1 MFVVNHLP
9 SRVAGTMCQIKY
21 LFVVALVCSLFVS
34 CEKEEASDGT
44 IEIFAEAM
52 SGGNGKVLLDG
63 ATATWVN
70 GDAIRI
76 NSTEVAVERRNDRAY
91 ISYNAAEDEVT
102 RAVYP
107 ASLASGDLTSD
118 NVTINFPAYYHYRT
132 DASGHQLLDLPM
144 AARSSGRN
152 PLQFKHLTGA
162 LYVTVTNTA
171 ETTLTL
177 QSVSV
182 HSNGYKLNGSKI
194 IDLTN
199 LEGFTSTFAG
209 EGESQASSRFVTLL
223 FDEGYPLAP
232 GASIRVMVPVMPS
245 GGVGSNKNDFTIRVK
260 SYDTSQNFYLFSQTQ
275 NTGTD
280 HVLHRNE
287 LGYAPV
293 SITASGAGAIL
304 DQENGNYVVRNAM
317 DFLLMT
323 QNITS
328 GTITGSSNIDIL
340 SDIDMSGIPITT
352 INNPTYTGTIN
363 GNNHTINN
371 LKINSLNLGTSGFC
385 CALFYRVQANIR
397 VKNIKLHNIL
407 LNHQTSTDKK
417 IILSGLF
424 GSYSTTNNGTL
435 NVENCEVTF
444 AAPNVRTSNGP
455 IYFGGL
461 LGEIEMGTSHVSI
474 TNCTVTTLDFSL
486 AGRAFYW
493 GGFVGS
499 VGSSNV
505 TIENSSW
512 SGTTNID
519 AQKAIRIGGMIGN
532 KTQGLFSAKEN
543 TINGTISAKSP
554 YGQARYLGTL
564 LGYFSTPN
572 TVDTLHITRNIA
584 FTLNDTTITPD
595 AFGVNR

>member
-162 LYVTVTNTA
+162 LYITVTNTA
-171 ETTLTL
+171 TVPLTL
-177 QSVSV
+177 QSVTVS
-182 HSNGYKLNGSKI
+182 SNQYKLNGTKT
-194 IDLTN
+194 IDLN
-199 LEGFTSTFAG
+199 QLEDVTYSYIGPSST
-209 EGESQASSRFVTLL
+209 QAPSRFVTLL
-223 FDEGYPLAP
+223 FDEGYTLAT
-232 GASIRVMVPVMPS
+232 GSSVRVMVPVMPS
-245 GGVGSNKNDFTIRVK
+245 GGNGSFQNDFTISVK
-260 SYDTSQNFYLFSQTQ
+260 SFDDSDNFYLFSQTQ
-275 NTGTD
+275 PSGSD
-280 HVLHRNE
+280 HILHRNE

-304 DQENGNYVVRNAM
+304 DQEKGNYVVRNAM

-328 GTITGSSNIDIL
+328 GAITDSSNIDIL
-340 SDIDMSGIPITT
+340 SDIDMSGIPITS
-352 INNPTYTGTIN
+352 INNDAYIGTIN
-363 GNNHTINN
+363 GHYHTISN
-371 LKINSLNLGTSGFC
+371 LTINSRNIGSSNYI
-385 CALFYRVQANIR
+385 CALFAKARTNIR
-397 VKNIKLHNIL
+397 IKNITFDNLSLCHEGTTNNTLKLG
-407 LNHQTSTDKK
+407 
-417 IILSGLF
+417 GLF
-424 GSYSTTNNGTL
+424 GTLTSTSGTL
-435 NVENCEVTF
+435 SIDSCNINFDSINITGANSSV
-444 AAPNVRTSNGP
+444 
-455 IYFGGL
+455 YFGGL
-461 LGEIEMGTSHVSI
+461 LCEVDGNQPTINIS
-474 TNCTVTTLDFSL
+474 NCSTTHNITLDERS
-486 AGRAFYW
+486 FYW
-493 GGFVGS
+493 GGFI
-499 VGSSNV
+499 GSSGAAHVSV
-505 TIENSSW
+505 TNSSCTDTINLTA
-512 SGTTNID
+512 TTNIR
-519 AQKAIRIGGMIGN
+519 AGGMIGN
-532 KTQGLFSAKEN
+532 KTYGNFSATGCSVTGKMNMTAGGQNNYLASLIGRYTPNGQSTINISNN
-543 TINGTISAKSP
+543 TINMSISLGGSP
-554 YGQARYLGTL
+554 I
-564 LGYFSTPN
+564 
-572 TVDTLHITRNIA
+572 TVVEYN
-584 FTLNDTTITPD
+584 N
-595 AFGVNR
+595 